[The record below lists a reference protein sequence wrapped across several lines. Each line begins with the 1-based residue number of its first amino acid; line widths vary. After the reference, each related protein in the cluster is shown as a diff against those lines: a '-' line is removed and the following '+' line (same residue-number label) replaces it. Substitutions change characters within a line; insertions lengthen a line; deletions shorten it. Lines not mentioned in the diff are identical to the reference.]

1 MNQGKSAM
9 RGSILEQLTVKKK
22 APNGKGTVNGMLVAL
37 HPSGTIHVG
46 GSKNMGAIN
55 DQFKMTM
62 KHNSSNHSIQ
72 STKKVMAPI
81 KKPTEVLAGYANG
94 QSVGPS
100 ALLGQNN

>member
-1 MNQGKSAM
+1 MNQGKSSVI
-9 RGSILEQLTVKKK
+9 RSILERQTVKKK
-22 APNGKGTVNGMLVAL
+22 APNGKSSVNGMLVAL
-37 HPSGTIHVG
+37 HPSGTINVG

-81 KKPTEVLAGYANG
+81 KKPTDVLVGYANG